1 MPTSLTTARSR
12 LAPVPAAP
20 WTARLA
26 TYALF
31 AANGIVYGTWIGLL
45 PRLREVAGLDD
56 QELGVVLLAV
66 SLGAVAAMPLIGQLA
81 ARVGTGRICLGA
93 ALGLGVVLPLPG
105 LATGYATLI
114 AAAALLGVLFG
125 TLDVSMNAHATR
137 VEQQWGAAIMSSF
150 HGVWSTAGLAG
161 AAVMGLLLSRGWA
174 LPACYAV
181 GGIGCALLGLAA
193 LWAERGIAHDVAAS
207 KAKSGPRFRLPGR
220 ALAGVC
226 VMAALSFTMEGGISD
241 WAGVYLRVVLGASV
255 ARATI
260 AYQAFAFAMAI
271 CRFAGDVVVRR
282 LGPVTVLRFG
292 GLLTIAGVG
301 LGLMMR
307 TPVAAAATF
316 ALAGVGLANVIPVV
330 FSAAGRKGGSPGVAM
345 VATMGYA
352 GLLGG
357 PPLIG
362 FVAQHA
368 GLGTALGLVTV
379 GAVVLIAIA
388 RTAE

>member
-1 MPTSLTTARSR
+1 VPTSLTTARPR
-12 LAPVPAAP
+12 LVPIPAP

-31 AANGIVYGTWIGLL
+31 AGNGVVYGTWIGLL

-81 ARVGTGRICLGA
+81 ARVGTGRTCLGA

-105 LATGYATLI
+105 LATGYPTLI

-125 TLDVSMNAHATR
+125 TLDVAMNAHATR
-137 VEQQWGAAIMSSF
+137 VERQWGAAIMSSF
-150 HGVWSTAGLAG
+150 HGVWSTAGLTG
-161 AAVMGLLLSRGWA
+161 AALMGLLLSRGWA
-174 LPACYAV
+174 LPACYAT
-181 GGIGCALLGLAA
+181 GGIGCALLGVAA

-241 WAGVYLRVVLGASV
+241 WAGIYLRVVLGASV

-307 TPVAAAATF
+307 TPVAAAAAF

-368 GLGTALGLVTV
+368 GLGAALGLVTV